1 MHESTKS
8 YDVGTTV
15 LSAEQI
21 IKIGIRHEFPYITAI
36 VLTLALASLV
46 FRRFAQS
53 YDLLIDNCQ
62 LFSQLLAET
71 IGGRDNVEQVRRILN
86 KKSGMGLPIAASWLA
101 GPAYHF
107 MAVVHHTLPKISST
121 HDCGSNGFC
130 ADCSAQSLHQRL
142 DHILED
148 WEKFYYHPRVYGSR
162 EKTAQDIDAMFEK
175 LNPFS

>member
-1 MHESTKS
+1 MHESIKS
-8 YDVGTTV
+8 YDIGRTV
-15 LSAEQI
+15 LSTEQI
-21 IKIGIRHEFPYITAI
+21 IKIGIRHKFSVYLSHRVDTRSSFPCI
-36 VLTLALASLV
+36 
-46 FRRFAQS
+46 RRFAQS

-71 IGGRDNVEQVRRILN
+71 IGGRDNVEQVRSILN

-107 MAVVHHTLPKISST
+107 MAVVHHALPKISST

-130 ADCSAQSLHQRL
+130 ADCSAQSLHQRF
-142 DHILED
+142 DHMLEG

-175 LNPFS
+175 FNPFS